1 MPAPL
6 IHLPLLLPVSD
17 QLHKSLGRR
26 RHFEDGSLGRESRE
40 GKSEKMI

>member
-6 IHLPLLLPVSD
+6 IHFPLLLPVSD

-26 RHFEDGSLGRESRE
+26 RHFEDGSLERESRE
-40 GKSEKMI
+40 GRVKR